1 MDLMNYRNMLAAAHV
16 LAMDAKNLLDV
27 VDCIRERHP
36 NIDWQAALNPYTSQP
51 VSPQSQTAPTE
62 NLASQNQAF
71 TFQNQSYAADEAFAG
86 EASSQDEIPPKPD
99 FRINQPV
106 TTGQLNIMEHLPK
119 EHSSLPAT
127 SNRVSALIHN
137 YNLYGNVREPQ
148 HIYGNA
154 DSGIALQRSTSSVEE
169 SKVDVAPIESVKSR
183 IQAIAG
189 KIDSPPIYAISKK
202 AIPLEPVGHND
213 QG

>member
-1 MDLMNYRNMLAAAHV
+1 MLAAAHV

-36 NIDWQAALNPYTSQP
+36 TVDWRAALDPDEETSP
-51 VSPQSQTAPTE
+51 KPPLNQS
-62 NLASQNQAF
+62 LISQNQAF
-71 TFQNQSYAADEAFAG
+71 AEQNQVFIPQNPVLSNQ
-86 EASSQDEIPPKPD
+86 SSLQEEEILSPKPD
-99 FRINQPV
+99 FKINQPV
-106 TTGQLNIMEHLPK
+106 TTCQLNVTEHLPK

-148 HIYGNA
+148 HIYGNT
-154 DSGIALQRSTSSVEE
+154 DPSSFQH
-169 SKVDVAPIESVKSR
+169 SSSSISDDAKVDVAPTESVKSR
-183 IQAIAG
+183 VQAIAG
-189 KIDSPPIYAISKK
+189 KIESPPIYSVSKK
-202 AIPLEPVGHND
+202 MIPLDQNIGHSD

>member
-1 MDLMNYRNMLAAAHV
+1 MLAAAHV

-36 NIDWQAALNPYTSQP
+36 NIDWRAALEPEPEELTPQP
-51 VSPQSQTAPTE
+51 TIPQQTLT
-62 NLASQNQAF
+62 SQNQVFAP
-71 TFQNQSYAADEAFAG
+71 QNQTFTPQPVLSNQ
-86 EASSQDEIPPKPD
+86 SSIQDEEAQSPKPD
-99 FRINQPV
+99 FKVNQPV
-106 TTGQLNIMEHLPK
+106 TTSLNVTEHLPK

-154 DSGIALQRSTSSVEE
+154 EVTSFQHS
-169 SKVDVAPIESVKSR
+169 SSSISDDAKIDVAPIESVKSR
-183 IQAIAG
+183 VQAIAG
-189 KIDSPPIYAISKK
+189 KIDSPAIYSMSKK
-202 AIPLEPVGHND
+202 MVPID
-213 QG
+213 QGSMHSDQGWIAPFTL